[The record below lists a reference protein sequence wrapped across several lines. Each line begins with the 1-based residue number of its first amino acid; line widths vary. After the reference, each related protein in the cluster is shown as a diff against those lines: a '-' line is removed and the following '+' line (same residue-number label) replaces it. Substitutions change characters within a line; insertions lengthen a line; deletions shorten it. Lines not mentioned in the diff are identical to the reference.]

1 MEGAIKI
8 AYAGSN
14 PWLFTVVLACIATNC
29 LSRSWLKIS
38 PALVSLI
45 LEPHYTAEK
54 SRALTEKRINAGI
67 FSFILFFLRF
77 VLVFFFLLSFF
88 VREGKLPEN
97 IQRFHV
103 DGDQNIQ
110 DLLIRLAPR
119 R

>member
-1 MEGAIKI
+1 MKVEGAIKI

-14 PWLFTVVLACIATNC
+14 PWLFSRVGFYRYELFN

-38 PALVSLI
+38 PILVSLI

-77 VLVFFFLLSFF
+77 VLVFFPFVFLRS
-88 VREGKLPEN
+88 RGKTS
-97 IQRFHV
+97 
-103 DGDQNIQ
+103 
-110 DLLIRLAPR
+110 
-119 R
+119 